1 MNIKK
6 IVSTVLSEAVSKKD
20 FPKIVRQKLEDAYPT
35 SFNELTPEEQDQYIN
50 SIITRHDVIKP
61 LLNVDNSIV
70 YNFLLRHDGT
80 HGSKKVELQQL
91 QSLPEAPI
99 EELLEL
105 MVALSKGKFEK
116 KSLSTATGV
125 ESEKSEE
132 EIEKERVDEIFKEN
146 SNRPT
151 EEKLEYS
158 KSLWEDPSTALVNEN
173 GVRLYYI
180 KDQETSERFGYYYE
194 SIFKKQFQIVK
205 GDPKYTNV
213 DLRAPWCQVWRGES
227 QYGYEVKDDNGRPL
241 YSHSPNK
248 WGQMREQI
256 GYTFYYLID
265 DKIDPL
271 QNVVE
276 KGQWHMV
283 AVAIKRNGAII
294 LSPMLNAGE
303 ISKPWGEVIKMYP
316 ELEKYRNVFQSE
328 EFEESEL
335 KVRLKQGEVRV
346 SENEG
351 SPKEFAR
358 LSPDE
363 QIIWIQ
369 QDNDITKV
377 KSWKAMAPPVR
388 IAYIGTIDASN
399 YTHKISNW
407 DLLKAI
413 LSTEGFA
420 SKINRRVPNGVSKL
434 VGFYINVD
442 FNVAFSG
449 KKTETTVVLSEK
461 RTGKKGIF
469 DTLKGGW
476 VESGGIT
483 YSDKFVND
491 ERSGDIVVTNDGDY
505 ILVYRFV
512 SDDGNSFYIVND
524 EPQTK
529 QHIGYILSEKSY
541 MNFRDE
547 FLSDST
553 KFDPNSKQVDIG
565 ELSIK

>member
-1 MNIKK
+1 MSIKK
-6 IVSTVLSEAVSKKD
+6 IVSNVLQEAISKKD
-20 FPKIVRQKLEDAYPT
+20 FPKIVRQKLLDAYPT
-35 SFNELTPEEQDQYIN
+35 SFNELTPEEQEQYIN
-50 SIITRHDVIKP
+50 QIITRHDVLKP
-61 LLNVDNSIV
+61 QLNTDNSIV

-99 EELLEL
+99 EELLDL
-105 MVALSKGKFEK
+105 MTLLSKGKFEK
-116 KSLSTATGV
+116 KSLSTSSGD
-125 ESEKSEE
+125 EPEKSDE
-132 EIEKERVDEIFKEN
+132 EIEKERVDNIFKEN
-146 SNRPT
+146 SNKPT
-151 EEKLEYS
+151 DEKIEYS
-158 KSLWEDPSTALVNEN
+158 KGMWYDEGSALVNEN
-173 GVRLYYI
+173 GVRVYYI

-205 GDPKYTNV
+205 GDSKYSNI

-227 QYGYEVKDDNGRPL
+227 SYGYEVRDDNGRPL

-271 QNVVE
+271 EDVVN

-283 AVAIKRNGAII
+283 AIAVKRNGAII

-303 ISKPWGEVIKMYP
+303 ISKQWDAVVQMYP
-316 ELEKYRNVFQSE
+316 ELGKYRNVFQSE
-328 EFEESEL
+328 DFEESEL
-335 KVRLKQGEVRV
+335 KVKLKQGEVRI

-363 QIIWIQ
+363 QIVWIQ

-420 SKINRRVPNGVSKL
+420 NKINRRVPNGVIKL
-434 VGFYINVD
+434 VDFYINVD

-449 KKTETTVVLSEK
+449 KKSENVIVLSEK
-461 RTGKKGIF
+461 RTKKIGIF
-469 DTLKGGW
+469 DRLKGGW

-483 YSDKFVND
+483 YSDKFTNQD
-491 ERSGDIVVTNDGDY
+491 RNGDIVVTNDGDY
-505 ILVYRFV
+505 ILVYHFK
-512 SDDGNSFYIVND
+512 SDDGASFYIVND
-524 EPQTK
+524 EPQSTP
-529 QHIGYILSEKSY
+529 HNGYILSEKSY
-541 MNFRDE
+541 MSFRDE
-547 FLSDST
+547 FLNDST

>member
-6 IVSTVLSEAVSKKD
+6 IVSNVLQEAVSKKD
-20 FPKIVRQKLEDAYPT
+20 FPNIVRQKLLDAYPT
-35 SFNELTPEEQDQYIN
+35 SFNQLTPEEQEQYIN
-50 SIITRHDVIKP
+50 QIITRHDVLKP
-61 LLNVDNSIV
+61 ILNTDNSIV

-99 EELLEL
+99 EELLDL
-105 MVALSKGKFEK
+105 MTLLSKGKFEK
-116 KSLSTATGV
+116 KELSVSTV
-125 ESEKSEE
+125 DEPEKSDEE
-132 EIEKERVDEIFKEN
+132 KEKERVDAIFKNN
-146 SNRPT
+146 SNKPT
-151 EEKLEYS
+151 DEKMEYS
-158 KSLWEDPSTALVNEN
+158 KSMWMDEGSALVNEN
-173 GVRLYYI
+173 GVRVYYI

-194 SIFKKQFQIVK
+194 SIFKQQWQIVI
-205 GDPKYTNV
+205 GDKQYANV
-213 DLRAPWCQVWRGES
+213 PLRAPWCQIWRGEAS
-227 QYGYEVKDDNGRPL
+227 YSYPVKDDNGNLL

-248 WGQMREQI
+248 WGQMREQH

-265 DKIDPL
+265 DKINPL
-271 QNVVE
+271 ENVVD

-283 AVAIKRNGAII
+283 AIAIKRNGGII

-303 ISKPWGEVIKMYP
+303 LSKQWDSVVQMYP
-316 ELEKYRNVFQSE
+316 ELAKHRNIFQSE

-335 KVRLKQGEVRV
+335 KRRLDDKNTIKV

-363 QIIWIQ
+363 QITWIQ

-377 KSWKAMAPPVR
+377 KSWRAMAPPVR
-388 IAYIGTIDASN
+388 LAYIGTIDASN

-420 SKINRRVPNGVSKL
+420 NKINRRVPNGVTKL
-434 VGFYINVD
+434 VDFYINID

-449 KKTETTVVLSEK
+449 KKTETIIVLSEK
-461 RTGKKGIF
+461 RSKRIGIF
-469 DTLKGGW
+469 DKLKGNW

-483 YSDKFVND
+483 YSDKFINQD
-491 ERSGDIVVTNDGDY
+491 RNGDIVVTNDGDY
-505 ILVYRFV
+505 ILVYHFA

-524 EPQTK
+524 EPQSTP
-529 QHIGYILSEKSY
+529 HIGYILSEKSY
-541 MNFRDE
+541 MSFRDE
-547 FLSDST
+547 FLNDST
-553 KFDPNSKQVDIG
+553 KFDPSGKQVDIG
-565 ELSIK
+565 EISL